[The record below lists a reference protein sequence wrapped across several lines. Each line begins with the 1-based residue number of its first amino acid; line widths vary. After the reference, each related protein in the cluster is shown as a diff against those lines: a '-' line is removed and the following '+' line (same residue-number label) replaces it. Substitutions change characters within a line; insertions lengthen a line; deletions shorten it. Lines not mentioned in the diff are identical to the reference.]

1 MRKRNKVIAL
11 VLSLALAAGALAGCG
26 GGSDATQAASEAQ
39 TEAAGEAADSS
50 EAAGGAEVADDGVPT
65 LKLASLAGSTSD
77 KIDTSWKNHTLQTT
91 LLFRTLFLADSD
103 LKTVQPDLAE
113 SYELSDDG
121 LVYTIK
127 MKDGLK
133 WSDGEDLTA
142 EDVAFSIKANLK
154 AAVTNG
160 IYTTAFMYIDG
171 AQEWKDGAEDLRG
184 LTVDGNTITITLTSP
199 YATFIPV
206 LAQFD
211 ILPEHVLGDVD
222 PLELHNNVEYWSKP
236 VCSGMYM
243 VEEQNA
249 GNYYIM
255 VPNPYYEGQAPKIQ
269 RIINYWVTDMVTT
282 AQAGNLDYYTTN
294 NPDEI
299 NQFNSMAGMEKTPI
313 DILFYRYFICNM
325 KGVDGNDNPVMQD
338 PKVREAILHAID
350 REALATSLFPDLA
363 TVVNSGV
370 LNSDPEYNG
379 FTYEYDPELAKQLLE
394 EANFDFS
401 KPLRILYYYSDQA
414 SIDFM
419 DAVAYYLGEVGI
431 QTEITQTTTGTIDM
445 FQTRDYDIA
454 YKGLSAFAVNEWY
467 GEYQS
472 TNNNFMN
479 IFGGDTAF
487 DELVNQLNQESDP
500 AAQSE
505 ILGQLQELEQ
515 EMMYKL
521 PLYTIGHVLYIN
533 TDHVKVPEG
542 VEFANPWY
550 RSDIDFANWE
560 IIG

>member
-1 MRKRNKVIAL
+1 MRKRSRFIAL
-11 VLSLALAAGALAGCG
+11 VLSLALAVGMLAGCSG
-26 GGSDATQAASEAQ
+26 GGETAAPEGTSVQ
-39 TEAAGEAADSS
+39 TEAAGGS
-50 EAAGGAEVADDGVPT
+50 ETAGGSGSTDEVPT
-65 LKLASLAGSTSD
+65 LRLASLAGSTSD

-103 LKTVQPDLAE
+103 LQTVQPDLAE

-154 AAVTNG
+154 ASVTNG
-160 IYTTAFMYIDG
+160 IYTTAFMYIEG
-171 AQEWKDGAEDLRG
+171 AQEWKDGADDLSG
-184 LTVDGNTITITLTSP
+184 LTVDGNTITITLTTP

-211 ILPEHVLGDVD
+211 ILPEHVLRDVD
-222 PLELHNNVEYWSKP
+222 PLEMHNNEFWSKP

-243 VEEQNA
+243 VEEHNA

-255 VPNPYYEGQAPKIQ
+255 VPNPYYEGEAPKIQ

-294 NPDEI
+294 NPEEI
-299 NQFNSMAGMEKTPI
+299 SQFNAMASMEKIPI

-325 KGVDGNDNPVMQD
+325 SGVDGNENPVMQD
-338 PKVREAILHAID
+338 VRVREAILHAID
-350 REALATSLFPDLA
+350 REALAASLFPDLA

-379 FTYEYDPELAKQLLE
+379 VTYEYDPELARQLLE

-401 KPLRILYYYSDQA
+401 KPLRILYYYSDQV

-419 DAVAYYLGEVGI
+419 DAVAYYLNQIGV
-431 QTEITQTTTGTIDM
+431 QTEITQTSTGTVDM

-487 DELVNQLNQESDP
+487 DELTNQLNESSDP
-500 AAQSE
+500 AVRSE
-505 ILGQLQELEQ
+505 TLSELQELEQ
-515 EMMYKL
+515 EMLYKL

-533 TDHVKVPEG
+533 TDHVQIPDG

-550 RSDIDFANWE
+550 RSDIDFENWE
-560 IIG
+560 IVG

>member
-1 MRKRNKVIAL
+1 MRKRSRFIAL
-11 VLSLALAAGALAGCG
+11 VLSLALAVGMLAGCSG
-26 GGSDATQAASEAQ
+26 GGETAAPEGTSAQ
-39 TEAAGEAADSS
+39 TEAAGGS
-50 EAAGGAEVADDGVPT
+50 ETAGGSGSTDEVPT
-65 LKLASLAGSTSD
+65 LRLASLAGSTSD

-103 LKTVQPDLAE
+103 LQTVQPDLAE

-154 AAVTNG
+154 ASVTNG
-160 IYTTAFMYIDG
+160 IYTTAFMYIEG
-171 AQEWKDGAEDLRG
+171 AQEWKDGADDLSG
-184 LTVDGNTITITLTSP
+184 LTVDGNTITITLTTP

-211 ILPEHVLGDVD
+211 ILPEHVLRDVD
-222 PLELHNNVEYWSKP
+222 PLEMHNNEFWSKP

-243 VEEQNA
+243 VEEHNA

-255 VPNPYYEGQAPKIQ
+255 VPNPYYEGEAPKIQ

-294 NPDEI
+294 NPEEI
-299 NQFNSMAGMEKTPI
+299 SQFNAMASMEKIPI

-325 KGVDGNDNPVMQD
+325 SGVDGNENPVMQD
-338 PKVREAILHAID
+338 VRVREAILHAID
-350 REALATSLFPDLA
+350 RDALAASLFPDLA

-379 FTYEYDPELAKQLLE
+379 VTYEYDPELARQLLE

-401 KPLRILYYYSDQA
+401 KPLRILYYYSDQV

-419 DAVAYYLGEVGI
+419 DAVAYYLNQIGV
-431 QTEITQTTTGTIDM
+431 QTEITQTSTGTVDM

-487 DELVNQLNQESDP
+487 DELTNQLNESPDP
-500 AAQSE
+500 AVRSE
-505 ILGQLQELEQ
+505 TLSELQELEQ
-515 EMMYKL
+515 EMLYKL

-533 TDHVKVPEG
+533 TDHVQIPDG

-550 RSDIDFANWE
+550 RSDIDFENWE
-560 IIG
+560 IVG

>member
-1 MRKRNKVIAL
+1 MRKRSRFIAL
-11 VLSLALAAGALAGCG
+11 VLSLALAVGMLAGCSG
-26 GGSDATQAASEAQ
+26 GGETAAPEGTSAQ
-39 TEAAGEAADSS
+39 TEAAGAGETVGGS
-50 EAAGGAEVADDGVPT
+50 ESTDEVPT
-65 LKLASLAGSTSD
+65 LRLASLAGSTSD

-103 LKTVQPDLAE
+103 LQTVQYDLAE

-160 IYTTAFMYIDG
+160 IYTTAFMYIEG
-171 AQEWKDGAEDLRG
+171 AQEWKDGADDLSG
-184 LTVDGNTITITLTSP
+184 LTVDGNTITITLTTP

-222 PLELHNNVEYWSKP
+222 PLELHNNAYWTQP

-243 VEEQNA
+243 VEEHNA
-249 GNYYIM
+249 GNYYVM
-255 VPNPYYEGQAPKIQ
+255 VPNPYYEGEAPKIQ
-269 RIINYWVTDMVTT
+269 RIVNYWVTDMVTT

-294 NPDEI
+294 NPEEI
-299 NQFNSMAGMEKTPI
+299 NQFNAMASMEKIPI

-325 KGVDGNDNPVMQD
+325 SGVDGNENSVMQD
-338 PKVREAILHAID
+338 VRVREAILHAID

-379 FTYEYDPELAKQLLE
+379 VTYEYDPELARQLLE

-401 KPLRILYYYSDQA
+401 QPLRILYYYSDQV

-419 DAVAYYLGEVGI
+419 DAVAYYLNQIGV
-431 QTEITQTTTGTIDM
+431 QTEITQTSTGTVDM

-487 DELVNQLNQESDP
+487 DELINQLNESSDP
-500 AAQSE
+500 AVRSE
-505 ILGQLQELEQ
+505 TLSALQEMEQ
-515 EMMYKL
+515 EMLYKL

-533 TDHVKVPEG
+533 TDHVQIPDG

-550 RSDIDFANWE
+550 RSDIDFENWE
-560 IIG
+560 IVG

>member
-1 MRKRNKVIAL
+1 MRKRSRFIAL
-11 VLSLALAAGALAGCG
+11 VLSLALAVGMLAGCSG
-26 GGSDATQAASEAQ
+26 GGETAASEGTSVQ
-39 TEAAGEAADSS
+39 TEAAGGS
-50 EAAGGAEVADDGVPT
+50 ETAGGSGSTDEVPT
-65 LKLASLAGSTSD
+65 LRLASLAGSTSD

-103 LKTVQPDLAE
+103 LQTVQPDLAE

-154 AAVTNG
+154 ASVTNG
-160 IYTTAFMYIDG
+160 IYTTAFMYIEG
-171 AQEWKDGAEDLRG
+171 AQEWKDGADDLSG
-184 LTVDGNTITITLTSP
+184 LTVDGNTITITLTTP

-211 ILPEHVLGDVD
+211 ILPEHVLRDVD
-222 PLELHNNVEYWSKP
+222 PLEMHNNEFWSKP

-243 VEEQNA
+243 VEEHNA

-255 VPNPYYEGQAPKIQ
+255 VPNPYYEGEAPKIQ

-294 NPDEI
+294 NPEEI
-299 NQFNSMAGMEKTPI
+299 SQFNAMASMEKIPI

-325 KGVDGNDNPVMQD
+325 SGVDGNENPVMQD
-338 PKVREAILHAID
+338 VRVREAILHAID
-350 REALATSLFPDLA
+350 REALAASLFPDLA

-379 FTYEYDPELAKQLLE
+379 VTYEYDPELARQLLE

-401 KPLRILYYYSDQA
+401 KPLRILYYYSDQV

-419 DAVAYYLGEVGI
+419 DAVAYYLNQIGV
-431 QTEITQTTTGTIDM
+431 QTEITQTSTGTVDM

-487 DELVNQLNQESDP
+487 DELTNQLNESSDP
-500 AAQSE
+500 AVRSE
-505 ILGQLQELEQ
+505 TLSELQELEQ
-515 EMMYKL
+515 EMLYKL

-533 TDHVKVPEG
+533 TDHVQIPDG

-550 RSDIDFANWE
+550 RSDIDFENWE
-560 IIG
+560 IVG

>member
-1 MRKRNKVIAL
+1 MRKRSRFIAL
-11 VLSLALAAGALAGCG
+11 VLSLALAVGMLAGCSG
-26 GGSDATQAASEAQ
+26 GGETAAPEGTSAQ
-39 TEAAGEAADSS
+39 TEAAGGS
-50 EAAGGAEVADDGVPT
+50 ETAGGSGSTDEVPT
-65 LKLASLAGSTSD
+65 LRLASLAGSTSD

-103 LKTVQPDLAE
+103 LQTVQPDLAE

-154 AAVTNG
+154 ASVTNG
-160 IYTTAFMYIDG
+160 IYTTAFMYIEG
-171 AQEWKDGAEDLRG
+171 AQEWKDGADDLSG
-184 LTVDGNTITITLTSP
+184 LTVDGNTITITLTTP

-211 ILPEHVLGDVD
+211 ILPEHVLRDVD
-222 PLELHNNVEYWSKP
+222 PLEMHNNEFWSKP

-243 VEEQNA
+243 VEEHNA

-255 VPNPYYEGQAPKIQ
+255 VPNPYYEGEAPKIQ

-294 NPDEI
+294 NPEEI
-299 NQFNSMAGMEKTPI
+299 SQFNAMASMEKIPI

-325 KGVDGNDNPVMQD
+325 SGVDGNENPVMQD
-338 PKVREAILHAID
+338 VRVREAILHAID
-350 REALATSLFPDLA
+350 REALAASLFPDLA

-379 FTYEYDPELAKQLLE
+379 VTYEYDPELARQLLE

-401 KPLRILYYYSDQA
+401 KPLRILYYYSDQV

-419 DAVAYYLGEVGI
+419 DAVAYYLNQIGV
-431 QTEITQTTTGTIDM
+431 QTEITQTSTGTVDM

-487 DELVNQLNQESDP
+487 DELTNQLNESSDP
-500 AAQSE
+500 AVRSE
-505 ILGQLQELEQ
+505 TLSELQELEQ
-515 EMMYKL
+515 EMLYKL

-533 TDHVKVPEG
+533 TDHVQIPDG

-550 RSDIDFANWE
+550 RSDIDFENWE
-560 IIG
+560 IVG